1 MLCTQ
6 ATHEAPVSV
15 PSASYMHGKN
25 TVRHARYLCAVLCS
39 AFFFLAPL
47 VPSRRE
53 SVPGLRVSM
62 ALFLVT
68 SVECGLLIDL
78 SLGFPS
84 LGIGERSV
92 TSFADVLFLAKCWS
106 AVKEPQKQATKFDAL
121 VEFQEYLEAG
131 KSQRP
136 RDP

>member
-1 MLCTQ
+1 
-6 ATHEAPVSV
+6 
-15 PSASYMHGKN
+15 
-25 TVRHARYLCAVLCS
+25 
-39 AFFFLAPL
+39 
-47 VPSRRE
+47 
-53 SVPGLRVSM
+53 M

-92 TSFADVLFLAKCWS
+92 TSFADVLILAKCWS